1 MRINVSELL
10 SGAKNGKNRC
20 YMLAIATK
28 AGQNYVERV
37 ELVPLIKMRHCI
49 CLGVTILYREQRF
62 QDNQDTNTMVFIGY
76 LVHMNMILNLVKR

>member
-37 ELVPLIKMRHCI
+37 ELVPLIKMRHLRDI
-49 CLGVTILYREQRF
+49 CLGNERR
-62 QDNQDTNTMVFIGY
+62 
-76 LVHMNMILNLVKR
+76 H